1 MKDLTILL
9 DLEVGRPASILADAA
24 SQDVPILATCMFPRL
39 GGRVAHA
46 TVRTEDVATMKLI
59 VNAHGGVVADERDCV
74 IIPADYPGGVE
85 AVSQAI
91 ADAGIMVNVAYFG
104 ARGDLVLGTP
114 DVEAARKVI
123 GLE

>member
-9 DLEVGRPASILADAA
+9 DLEVGRPAAILADAA
-24 SQDVPILATCMFPRL
+24 SQDVHILASCLFPRL

-46 TVRTEDVATMKLI
+46 TVRPEDVAAMRLI
-59 VNAHGGVVADERDCV
+59 VNAHGGVVADERECV
-74 IIPADYPGGVE
+74 IIPADHPGGVE

-91 ADAGIMVNVAYFG
+91 AAADIMVNIAYFG

-114 DVEAARKVI
+114 DVDAVRKVI
-123 GLE
+123 GLG

>member
-9 DLEVGRPASILADAA
+9 DLEVGRPAAMLAEAA
-24 SQDVPILATCMFPRL
+24 SQEVPILASCLFPRL

-46 TVRTEDVATMKLI
+46 TVRSEDLAAMKLI
-59 VNAHGGVVADERDCV
+59 VKTHGGVIADERESV
-74 IIPADYPGGVE
+74 IIPADHPGGIE

-91 ADAGIMVNVAYFG
+91 AAAGIMINVAYFG
-104 ARGDLVLGTP
+104 ARGDLVLATP
-114 DVEAARKVI
+114 DVAAARKVI